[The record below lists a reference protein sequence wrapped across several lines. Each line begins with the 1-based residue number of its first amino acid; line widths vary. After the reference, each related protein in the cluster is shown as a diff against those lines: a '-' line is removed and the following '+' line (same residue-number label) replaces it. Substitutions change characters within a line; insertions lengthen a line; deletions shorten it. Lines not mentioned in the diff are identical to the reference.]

1 MPLRVGITGGIGS
14 GKTYVCQLLRHLG
27 YPVFHADEEAKAI
40 TESNNLVVEAIKKQF
55 GENIYTQ
62 GKLNRKEV
70 ATRVFSNP
78 QELAKLNAIVHP
90 AVAQSFELWCSKHSD
105 VRLVFKEA
113 AILFET
119 GLYKELDKNIL
130 VTAPL
135 DIRVQR
141 VMERDKVT
149 RDEVTARMAN
159 QMNDEDKARLANY
172 TIVNDNQNLVL
183 PQVLKIVRELTVL
196 V

>member
-14 GKTYVCQLLRHLG
+14 GKTYVCQLLTHLG
-27 YPVFHADEEAKAI
+27 YPVYYADEEAKAI
-40 TESNNLVVEAIKKQF
+40 TESNNLVVEAIKKLF
-55 GENIYTQ
+55 GENIYAQ

-70 ATRVFSNP
+70 AIRVFSNP

-90 AVAQSFELWCSKHSD
+90 AVAESFERWCSKHSD
-105 VRLVFKEA
+105 ARLVFKEA

-135 DIRVQR
+135 DIRIQR

-149 RDEVTARMAN
+149 RDEVAARMAN
-159 QMNDEDKARLANY
+159 QMNDEEKAQLADY

>member
-27 YPVFHADEEAKAI
+27 YPVFHADDEAKAI
-40 TESNNLVVEAIKKQF
+40 TESNKLVVEAIKKQF

-70 ATRVFSNP
+70 ATIVFSSP

-90 AVAQSFELWCSKHSD
+90 AVAESFERWCSMHSD
-105 VRLVFKEA
+105 IPLVFKEA

-135 DIRVQR
+135 DIRIQR
-141 VMERDKVT
+141 VMERDKVS
-149 RDEVTARMAN
+149 RDEVAARMAN
-159 QMNDEDKARLANY
+159 QMSDEEKVRLADY
-172 TIVNDNQNLVL
+172 TIVNDNQNLIL
-183 PQVLKIVRELTVL
+183 PQVLKIIRKLLELK
-196 V
+196 